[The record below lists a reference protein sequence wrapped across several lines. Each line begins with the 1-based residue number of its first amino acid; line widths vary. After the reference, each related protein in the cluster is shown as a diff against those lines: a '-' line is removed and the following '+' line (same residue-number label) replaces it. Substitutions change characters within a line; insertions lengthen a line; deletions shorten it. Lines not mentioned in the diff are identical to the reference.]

1 MASNECTLAG
11 SSAPEFGCWRDR
23 AGLCHHTAM
32 TGNVITLNLDWHT
45 VLIWAIV
52 GLIAGYLASHVMLGH
67 GLGLFGD
74 MIIGII
80 GGIGANLLANYL
92 NFHFVIAGHPVISD
106 IVIAFFGALILLMIL
121 RLFGMGRGWSRSR
134 AY

>member
-1 MASNECTLAG
+1 MT
-11 SSAPEFGCWRDR
+11 
-23 AGLCHHTAM
+23 M

-52 GLIAGYLASHVMLGH
+52 GLVAGFLASHVMLGH
-67 GLGLFGD
+67 GMGLFGD
-74 MIIGII
+74 SIIGII
-80 GGIGANLLANYL
+80 GGIGANLLANYF
-92 NFHFVIAGHPVISD
+92 NVHFAIVGHPIISD
-106 IVIAFFGALILLMIL
+106 IIIAFFGAVILLMIL

>member
-1 MASNECTLAG
+1 MAE
-11 SSAPEFGCWRDR
+11 
-23 AGLCHHTAM
+23 
-32 TGNVITLNLDWHT
+32 NVIAMSGIVLNLNLDWQT

-52 GLIAGYLASHVMLGH
+52 GLIAGFLASHVMLGH
-67 GLGLFGD
+67 GMGLFGD

-80 GGIGANLLANYL
+80 GGIGANLLTNYF
-92 NFHFVIAGHPVISD
+92 NVHFAISGQPVISD
-106 IVIAFFGALILLMIL
+106 IIIAFFGALILLMIL